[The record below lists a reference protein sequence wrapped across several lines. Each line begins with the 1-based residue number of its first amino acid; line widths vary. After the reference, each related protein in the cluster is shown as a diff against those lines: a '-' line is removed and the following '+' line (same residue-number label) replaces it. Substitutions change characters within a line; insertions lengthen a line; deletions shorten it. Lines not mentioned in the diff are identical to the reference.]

1 MRLLR
6 ICLAPQPEEVA
17 MVRQAISG
25 VGEALGLSPRL
36 LSDVKLATSE
46 ACTNAIVHAYEDGER
61 GAGTL
66 VVLAAKASDALVVT
80 VTDGG
85 RGIAPRIDS
94 TGLGLGL
101 PLIAALSR
109 SLVIREGPGG
119 GTEVEMTFGL
129 VEDPIP

>member
-1 MRLLR
+1 MELLR
-6 ICLAPQPEEVA
+6 LSLAPRADEVA

-46 ACTNAIVHAYEDGER
+46 ACTNAIVHAYEDPEQD
-61 GAGTL
+61 GASL
-66 VVLAAKASDALVVT
+66 VVLASSSSDALIVT
-80 VTDGG
+80 VQDAG
-85 RGIAPRIDS
+85 RGIAPRIDGS
-94 TGLGLGL
+94 GLGLGL

-109 SLVIREGPGG
+109 SVAIREAPRG

-129 VEDPIP
+129 FEDPTQ

>member
-1 MRLLR
+1 
-6 ICLAPQPEEVA
+6 

-129 VEDPIP
+129 VEDPAR